1 MTNTYDTIELPPGL
15 KGVVVARTEL
25 SDVRGDEGFFH
36 YRQYSATDLARSRSF
51 EDVWQLMWNGALPD
65 AQVSRGFGERLRV
78 VRRLPESL
86 AGPLRHIATIG
97 SPVDALRSALSLLG
111 ALRGSRSVLDLDE
124 VELRAEAFAIAASVA
139 PLVAAVHRVRRGLDP
154 VAGEADPDL
163 GHAGAYL
170 QMLDGRRP
178 SPAIVNALERY
189 LVLTIDH
196 GFNAS
201 TFAARVIISTGPDVA
216 AAVVGALGALSGPLH
231 GGAPSRC
238 LDAIDAIGTPDR
250 AGAWVR
256 SELAAGR
263 RIMGFGHAVYRVEDP
278 RAALLRETA
287 LDLGGPRIETALALE
302 AAALEH
308 LAIAH
313 PERQLPT
320 NVELWAAVVLD
331 ACGLDAELFTPTF
344 TVSRVIGWCA
354 HILEQVAEH
363 TLIRPAA
370 RYIGPVPPA
379 PVPAAA

>member
-1 MTNTYDTIELPPGL
+1 MNSSTIELPPGL
-15 KGVVVARTEL
+15 KGAVVAHTEL

-36 YRQYSATDLARSRSF
+36 YRQYNAVDLARSRSF
-51 EDVWQLMWNGALPD
+51 EDTWQLMWNGQLPD
-65 AQVSRGFGERLRV
+65 RHTSHAFSERLRS
-78 VRRLPESL
+78 VRRLPDAIVS
-86 AGPLRHIATIG
+86 PLRKVATIG
-97 SPVDALRSALSLLG
+97 TPIDALRTSLSLLG

-124 VELRAEAFAIAASVA
+124 GELRAEAFAIAASVA
-139 PLVAAVHRVRRGLDP
+139 PLVAGIHRVRRGHDP
-154 VAGEADPDL
+154 IAGEPDPDL

-170 QMLDGRRP
+170 QMLTGRRP
-178 SPAIVNALERY
+178 SPAVVNALERY

-201 TFAARVIISTGPDVA
+201 TFAARVIISTGPDIG

-256 SELAAGR
+256 TELAAGR
-263 RIMGFGHAVYRVEDP
+263 RLMGFGHAVYRVEDP

-287 LDLGGPRIETALALE
+287 LELGGPRVETALALE

-313 PERQLPT
+313 PERSLPT

-331 ACGLDAELFTPTF
+331 ACGLDADLFTPTF

-354 HILEQVAEH
+354 HILEQVGEH
-363 TLIRPAA
+363 TLIRPSA
-370 RYIGPVPPA
+370 RYVGPVPPV
-379 PVPAAA
+379 PVPSAT